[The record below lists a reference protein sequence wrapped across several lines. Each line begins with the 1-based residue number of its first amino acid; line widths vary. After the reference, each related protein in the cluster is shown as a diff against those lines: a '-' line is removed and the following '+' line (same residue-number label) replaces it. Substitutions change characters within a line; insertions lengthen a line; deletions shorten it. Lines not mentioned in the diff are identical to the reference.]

1 MRRMSAP
8 GPSAHGR
15 THVRP
20 APVAHLRVYEPLA
33 AFADDERDAWAAY
46 VAAGRAPARDRL
58 LVLEREAALRAL
70 GGVAAGL
77 PELREH
83 ALVAELDGVP
93 VVCPWRTRRRAL
105 EALVEFR
112 DDLPDLVADA
122 FVPRVVAEQA
132 EAELHRTRAEHPQRR
147 VHVLSS
153 TWQVPLRWFLLVDAQ
168 EREVSAGGGRSRA
181 LLYRTAMSRAR
192 RRTARALAVLR
203 RTLDD
208 DVVTQGVED
217 LGRWLEEFHPRS
229 LVELDYAGLVA
240 FLDDDDLR
248 SDASAADIAEALAAL
263 GDGREDDAAAA
274 YRRVTARMAALQAVE
289 SAS

>member
-1 MRRMSAP
+1 MSAP

-33 AFADDERDAWAAY
+33 AFADDERASWAAY

-93 VVCPWRTRRRAL
+93 VVCPWRTRLRAL

-112 DDLPDLVADA
+112 SDLPDLVADA
-122 FVPRVVAEQA
+122 FVPRGVAEQA
-132 EAELHRTRAEHPQRR
+132 EAELHHSRAEHPQRR

-168 EREVSAGGGRSRA
+168 EREVSAGEGRSRG

-192 RRTARALAVLR
+192 RRAARALAVLR

-208 DVVTQGVED
+208 DAVTAGVED